1 MKTGNTNSIFPLG
14 GREYSEMYGGF
25 TVERNEW
32 YAPRINIV
40 NDLSYTPAT
49 FVTYTDAGLGLN
61 TPTSMTITKL
71 TWSVKAGRKE
81 QIDLLLERDE
91 SLSSDGVLS
100 YLFPNKGKSRQVAG
114 NDGDSDSTV
123 VVFPMMGR
131 PTQPR
136 PQSEEISQSS
146 QFPQGGANAGSMG
159 SSNSLGIT
167 NTLSVNDMSSVTY
180 GTLKGRM
187 NLLNDNLS
195 HNSKFSILG
204 QQKPPIVP
212 TTLKSIE
219 GMDVSIQTASGNAS
233 ITSDGYILA
242 GKGRVD
248 LLNETA
254 TTTTFESTLETEF
267 VIPLDVI
274 DKSILIE
281 AKITHA
287 QGSINNTRAVLYTTA
302 SIVGTSDTI
311 SNTVFITSNTEDK
324 NVELI
329 PQSILSN
336 LKAGNKIKVSV
347 VRKAATGQDNSDR
360 NSVLLK
366 NLNVK
371 LNRATAPVSG
381 SSNKF
386 SIQ

>member
-1 MKTGNTNSIFPLG
+1 
-14 GREYSEMYGGF
+14 
-25 TVERNEW
+25 
-32 YAPRINIV
+32 
-40 NDLSYTPAT
+40 
-49 FVTYTDAGLGLN
+49 
-61 TPTSMTITKL
+61 
-71 TWSVKAGRKE
+71 
-81 QIDLLLERDE
+81 
-91 SLSSDGVLS
+91 
-100 YLFPNKGKSRQVAG
+100 
-114 NDGDSDSTV
+114 
-123 VVFPMMGR
+123 
-131 PTQPR
+131 
-136 PQSEEISQSS
+136 
-146 QFPQGGANAGSMG
+146 
-159 SSNSLGIT
+159 
-167 NTLSVNDMSSVTY
+167 MSSVTY

-204 QQKPPIVP
+204 QQRPPKVP

-302 SIVGTSDTI
+302 SIVGTSDSIT
-311 SNTVFITSNTEDK
+311 NTVFITSNTEDK

-336 LKAGNKIKVSV
+336 LKAGNKIKVRV